1 MFSNTPTATEIVRR
15 STYGYYA
22 GRHTMPSVIVPT
34 SKHGRAP
41 LAAWRKDV
49 VPTVIAMA
57 AEMGPEELTA
67 RAVAQRMGLQ
77 DDQIWRALPRG
88 RSDILFLVAGKL
100 QVRQSEFVAHHE
112 GLRKR
117 TVRARVEAHL
127 ARMLEF
133 DFQPNV
139 KAWRRAC
146 AAQSWYWT
154 RDQYSRPLGRVE
166 GALEPIEKD
175 LGAAVAVVWAI
186 CESTFRDACVMDW
199 TLAETSAEVKQRL
212 MAVPLG

>member
-1 MFSNTPTATEIVRR
+1 
-15 STYGYYA
+15 
-22 GRHTMPSVIVPT
+22 MPSVIA
-34 SKHGRAP
+34 SSRKHGGAP

-67 RAVAQRMGLQ
+67 RAVGQRMGLQ
-77 DDQIWRALPRG
+77 DAQIWRALPRG
-88 RSDILFLVAGKL
+88 RSDILFLVAGNL
-100 QVRQSEFVAHHE
+100 QGRQAEAVAHHD

-117 TVRARVEAHL
+117 TARSRVEAHL

-154 RDQYSRPLGRVE
+154 REQYSRLWGRVE

-175 LGAAVAVVWAI
+175 LGGAGAVVWATY
-186 CESTFRDACVMDW
+186 ESAFRDACVMEW
-199 TLAETSAEVKQRL
+199 TLEETTSELKRRL
-212 MAVPLG
+212 MTVTLG